1 MAKSAK
7 MLYSLDNSHVAS
19 LPGEK
24 KKNWSV
30 IRKSLENLIF
40 GTPVG
45 VEVQIEKFVV
55 YCGILWYIFSK
66 NMFGCLGRFK
76 VFYCSIHAL
85 LTSLYLKQVLSSLH

>member
-1 MAKSAK
+1 MYLFTCKIPIKFWETKMAKSAK

-45 VEVQIEKFVV
+45 VEVQI
-55 YCGILWYIFSK
+55 
-66 NMFGCLGRFK
+66 
-76 VFYCSIHAL
+76 
-85 LTSLYLKQVLSSLH
+85 